1 MARTRQKE
9 RPVAMTDGDGIAALA
24 VARERFF
31 AGEPVESGVRKQVL
45 ASWQRCRNLSVPFE
59 FSPIYHQDLD
69 LDSMLVRA
77 AVPVLDQLVSELSG
91 IKIGVE
97 LCDEQ
102 ARILQRR
109 AGDAAVDRCLDN
121 LPSLPGFGFPEEIAG
136 TNGLGTALAERRP
149 VFIRGAE
156 HYLES
161 MRMFACAGAP
171 IRDPISGRIQGVL
184 DLTSLER
191 NADPAMLSLAMEA
204 ATRIE
209 QRLLEQTCDR
219 ERALLRT
226 FLDAQRRASG
236 ARAGPLPP
244 HIGGPIGADGRI
256 APPLSA
262 SDRLRLLEKAA
273 ELISAN
279 HVGVAMALLSQGR
292 AATLLSR
299 PVEGPAGT
307 RGIVVEAAMADGAPW
322 LVASTADEGSA
333 VPVARS
339 AARARPRITAGTR
352 KPSPALTDQ
361 DAAAPVTGGWLLAVS
376 EPGIG
381 RLALR
386 ARELLGLLC
395 EAGARIGT
403 TLDVTRTA
411 EELTQVAVPRFA
423 EYVAVDLADCVL
435 RGDEP
440 ATLTAGLRRIA
451 LATVHEG
458 AHLYPVGA
466 LIRSVPYT
474 PQARSLAADQPVL
487 EPALETTFGWM
498 AQDPERGRRICA
510 HGIHSLVAVPMRAR
524 GITLGVVSF
533 YRSQRMSVFEE
544 DDVLLAEELVGRAAV
559 CVDNARR
566 YTREHAISLELEHAT
581 TSLTHSLDRQRRFTT
596 DASHELRTPLA
607 GLRAQLEEARL
618 HPGETD
624 LAELIEHALG
634 DVDRLHAI
642 ITDLLL
648 LAGIQAAPA
657 SAMERIDL
665 AELAAMETSCRVGDR
680 HPTRLDHHAGV
691 LVDVVPSQICRVLHN
706 LLDNAQRH
714 AVHQVV
720 VSVRHAEGTAE
731 LTVTDDGPGVPE
743 AEREHIFQR
752 FTRLDTARSRDHG
765 GTGLGLAIARDIV
778 HAHHGTLHVED
789 VSPRGA
795 RFVLRLPHADP

>member
-1 MARTRQKE
+1 
-9 RPVAMTDGDGIAALA
+9 MTDGDGIAALA

-31 AGEPVESGVRKQVL
+31 AGEDVESGVPKQVL

-59 FSPIYHQDLD
+59 CAPTYHQDLD

-77 AVPVLDQLVSELSG
+77 AAPVLDQLESELSG
-91 IKIGVE
+91 LKIGVE
-97 LCDEQ
+97 LGDEQ

-109 AGDAAVDRCLDN
+109 AGDAAADRCLDN
-121 LPSLPGFGFPEEIAG
+121 LLSLPGFGFPEHLAG

-149 VFIRGAE
+149 VLIRGAE

-184 DLTSLER
+184 DLTCLER
-191 NADPAMLSLAMEA
+191 NADPAMLTLAMDA

-226 FLDAQRRASG
+226 FLDAQRRATG

-244 HIGGPIGADGRI
+244 HLGGPIGADGRI

-262 SDRLRLLEKAA
+262 SDRRRLLDKAA

-307 RGIVVEAAMADGAPW
+307 CGIVVEAALADGTPW
-322 LVASTADEGSA
+322 LVASTADEAPA

-339 AARARPRITAGTR
+339 AATARPRISAGTR
-352 KPSPALTDQ
+352 KSSDQ
-361 DAAAPVTGGWLLAVS
+361 DAAGPAPVTGGWLLAVS

-386 ARELLGLLC
+386 ARERLGLLC

-458 AHLYPVGA
+458 ANLYPVGA
-466 LIRSVPYT
+466 LIRSIPYT
-474 PQARSLAADQPVL
+474 PQARSLAAGQPVL

-533 YRSQRMSVFEE
+533 YRSQCMNVFEE

-566 YTREHAISLELEHAT
+566 YTREHAISLQLEHAT
-581 TSLTHSLDRQRRFTT
+581 TSLSHSLDRQRRFTT

-624 LAELIEHALG
+624 LAELTEHALG

-680 HPTRLDHHAGV
+680 HPTRLDHHPGV
-691 LVDVVPSQICRVLHN
+691 LVDTVPSQICRVLHN

-720 VSVRHAEGTAE
+720 VSVRHADGTAE

-789 VSPRGA
+789 ASPRGA
-795 RFVLRLPHADP
+795 RFVLRLPHAGP